1 MKTKL
6 SMELILKT
14 LKHFFQHKSSDWRF
28 KRIKNLTTLIFLGLL
43 WNAHSQNDPLRVY
56 DLKSEYLVNPIGL
69 DVKTPRLAWKI
80 KDQRRGAVQK
90 AYKISVGIDSAK
102 VAAGKGSYW
111 NTGRINADHQM
122 VVYSGK
128 ELQAFQ
134 KYYWSL
140 TVWDKNDKK
149 VQSSSPASF
158 EMGMME
164 TRNWKGSW
172 ISDSRDINKKESP
185 YFRKEFNIQKK
196 IKKAR
201 VHIAAAG
208 LFELYLNGKRVGDHQ
223 LDPTYTRFDRRILYV
238 THDVTSH
245 LQQNNAIGVLLGNGW
260 FNHQSTAV
268 WYFHEAPWRARPM
281 FCLDLKVTYEDG
293 SEQTFSS
300 DTDWK
305 NSSGS
310 LIFNSIYTAEH
321 HNAQLEQ
328 KGWNTFGF
336 DDQKW
341 KKSIVTSAPS
351 NNIVA
356 QALHPIKQTLEI
368 QPIKMRKISP
378 QKYIFDLGRN
388 IAGIS
393 RIKVK
398 GETATELRV
407 THSELLNEKGE
418 IDLSNIIV
426 HYRPTDDRDPFQ
438 TDIYTLSG
446 EGTET
451 FAPKFNYKGFQY
463 IEVLSSKPIELTA
476 QSVMGIFMHSDV
488 PSVGKVSSSN
498 PLINKLWSA
507 TNNAYL
513 SNLYGY
519 PTDCPQREKNGWTG
533 DAHIAI
539 ETGLYN
545 FDGITVYEKWLADH
559 RDEQQSNGVLP
570 SIIPSSGW
578 GYAWGNG
585 PDWTSSL
592 AIIPWNIYLF
602 YGDQKLL
609 ADCYDNIKRY
619 VDHITEISPGYITH
633 WGLGDWVPVK
643 SKTPKQFTSSIYYYV
658 DASILAK
665 TAKLFGKQDDYQ
677 KYSQLA
683 ANIKEEI
690 NSRFFDPKTATYG
703 SGFQTELSTALFWG
717 IVPEAH
723 SEKVAQNLAKKV
735 ISDNRHIDVG
745 LLGSKAILNAL
756 SENGHADLAYEVA
769 TQEDFPSWG
778 AWIKEGAT
786 TLFEDWKVDEER
798 KGAMSRNHIM
808 FGEIGAWFYKA
819 LGGIKPDPKYPGFKN
834 ILLEPHFVKGLERFE
849 AQHNGPHGKILSSW
863 KKVNGKVFYDVV
875 VPPNSSATLII
886 NRGKI
891 LKKEGVKF
899 SKNKKGVFQAQL
911 PAGTYHF
918 EIKL

>member
-6 SMELILKT
+6 SMKFIIKKFQYFFLQNILNWRLT
-14 LKHFFQHKSSDWRF
+14 RLKKIITVVFMGFV
-28 KRIKNLTTLIFLGLL
+28 
-43 WNAHSQNDPLRVY
+43 WNTHSQNDLPRVY
-56 DLKSEYLVNPIGL
+56 DLKSEYLANPIGL
-69 DVKTPRLAWKI
+69 DVKTPRFTWKI
-80 KDQRRGAVQK
+80 KDQRRGAFQK
-90 AYKISVGIDSAK
+90 AYKISVGTDSSN
-102 VAAGKGSYW
+102 VAAGNGSHW
-111 NTGRINADHQM
+111 NTGKINSDHQM
-122 VVYSGK
+122 VVYGGK
-128 ELQAFQ
+128 ALQAFH

-140 TVWDKNDKK
+140 TVWDKNNKK
-149 VQSSSPASF
+149 VESDQLSSF

-164 TRNWKGSW
+164 AGNWKGSW
-172 ISDSRDINKKESP
+172 ISDSRNIDKKESA
-185 YFRKEFNIQKK
+185 YFRKEFNIKKK

-201 VHIAAAG
+201 VYIATAG
-208 LFELYLNGKRVGDHQ
+208 LFELYLNGKKVGDHQ
-223 LDPTYTRFDRRILYV
+223 LDPTYTRFDRRNLYV
-238 THDVTSH
+238 THDVSDY
-245 LQQNNAIGVLLGNGW
+245 LQQNNAIGILLGNGW

-293 SEQTFSS
+293 SKETFSS

-321 HNAQLEQ
+321 QNAQLEQ
-328 KGWNTFGF
+328 KGWNTSGF
-336 DDQKW
+336 DDIKW

-356 QALHPIKQTLEI
+356 QALHPIKNNLEI
-368 QPIKMRKISP
+368 QAVKMRKINP
-378 QKYIFDLGRN
+378 QKYIYDLGRN
-388 IAGIS
+388 ISGVS

-398 GETATELRV
+398 GEAGTVLKV
-407 THSELLNEKGE
+407 THSELLDDRGE
-418 IDLSNIIV
+418 LDLSNIIV
-426 HYRPTDDRDPFQ
+426 HYRPTDDSDPFQ

-446 EGTET
+446 EGSET
-451 FAPKFNYKGFQY
+451 FVPKFNYKGFQY
-463 IEVLSSKPIELTA
+463 IEVLSNRPIELTK
-476 QSVMGIFMHSDV
+476 QSVTGIFMHSAV
-488 PSVGKVSSSN
+488 PPVGKVSSSN

-513 SNLYGY
+513 SNLFGY

-539 ETGLYN
+539 EMGLYN

-570 SIIPSSGW
+570 AIIPSSGW
-578 GYAWGNG
+578 GYQWANG

-592 AIIPWNIYLF
+592 AIIPWNVYLF

-658 DASILAK
+658 DAKILAN
-665 TAKLFGKQDDYQ
+665 TAKLFGKEDDYQ
-677 KYSQLA
+677 KYSELA
-683 ANIKEEI
+683 TNIKEEI
-690 NSRFFDPKTATYG
+690 NSRFFDPKTAIYG

-717 IVPEAH
+717 IVPQEYI
-723 SEKVAQNLAKKV
+723 EKVANNLAKKV
-735 ISDNRHIDVG
+735 ILDNSHIDVG

-756 SENGHADLAYEVA
+756 SENGHPDLAYEVA
-769 TQEDFPSWG
+769 TQDDFPSWG
-778 AWIKEGAT
+778 AWVKEGAT

-819 LGGIKPDPKYPGFKN
+819 LGGIKPDPKQPGFKN
-834 ILLEPHFVKGLERFE
+834 ILLEPHFVKGLEKFE
-849 AQHNGPHGKILSSW
+849 AQHNGPYGKILSSW
-863 KKVNGKVFYDVV
+863 KKNNGKIFYDII
-875 VPPNSSATLII
+875 VPPNSSATLVI
-886 NRGKI
+886 NGREIYEKDR
-891 LKKEGVKF
+891 VKF
-899 SKNKKGVFQAQL
+899 SINKKGAFQAKL
-911 PAGTYHF
+911 VSGKYHF
-918 EIKL
+918 EIIR

>member
-6 SMELILKT
+6 STELILDSLKYIYKYKT
-14 LKHFFQHKSSDWRF
+14 LGRKIVRVNYL
-28 KRIKNLTTLIFLGLL
+28 IILIFLELL
-43 WNAHSQNDPLRVY
+43 SCVKSQKNEISLY

-69 DVKTPRLAWKI
+69 DAETPRLAWKI
-80 KDQRRGAVQK
+80 KDQRRGAIQK
-90 AYKISVGIDSAK
+90 AYKISVGIDSTK
-102 VAAGKGSYW
+102 VAAGNGSYW
-111 NTGRINADHQM
+111 NTGKVNADDQM

-128 ELQAFQ
+128 ELQAFK

-140 TVWDKNDKK
+140 SVWDKNNNMI
-149 VQSSSPASF
+149 QASQLASF

-164 TRNWKGSW
+164 SRNWRGSW
-172 ISDSRDINKKESP
+172 ISDSRDIDKKESP
-185 YFRKEFNIQKK
+185 YFRKEFKIEKR

-201 VHIAAAG
+201 VYIATAG

-223 LDPTYTRFDRRILYV
+223 LDPTYTRFDRRNLYV
-238 THDVTSH
+238 THDVTSL

-260 FNHQSTAV
+260 FNHQSIAV
-268 WYFHEAPWRARPM
+268 WYFHQAPWRARPM
-281 FCLDLKVTYEDG
+281 FCLDLKVNYEDG

-300 DTDWK
+300 VTDWK
-305 NSSGS
+305 TSSGG
-310 LIFNSIYTAEH
+310 LVFNSIYTAEH

-336 DDQKW
+336 DDHKW
-341 KKSIVTSAPS
+341 EKSIATSAPS
-351 NNIVA
+351 KNIVA
-356 QALHPIKQTLEI
+356 QALHPIRHKTEI
-368 QPIKMRKISP
+368 QPIKMRKINS

-398 GETATELRV
+398 GKAGTVLRL
-407 THSELLNEKGE
+407 THSELLDEKGE

-426 HYRPTDDRDPFQ
+426 HYRPTDNTDPFQ

-446 EGTET
+446 EGIET
-451 FAPKFNYKGFQY
+451 FSPKFNYKGFQY
-463 IEVLSSKPIELTA
+463 IEVKSSNPIELTEQA
-476 QSVMGIFMHSDV
+476 VTGILMHSDI

-498 PLINKLWSA
+498 LLINKLWSA

-539 ETGLYN
+539 EMGLYN

-570 SIIPSSGW
+570 AIIPSSGW
-578 GYAWGNG
+578 GYQWANG

-602 YGDQKLL
+602 YGDKKLL
-609 ADCYDNIKRY
+609 ADCYDNMKRY
-619 VDHITEISPGYITH
+619 VDHITEISPGYITD

-643 SKTPKQFTSSIYYYV
+643 SKTPKKYTSSIYYYV
-658 DASILAK
+658 DAKILAK
-665 TAKLFGKQDDYQ
+665 TAKLFGKEDDYQ
-677 KYSQLA
+677 KYSKLA
-683 ANIKEEI
+683 VNIKEEI
-690 NSRFFDPKTATYG
+690 NLRFFDPKTAIYG
-703 SGFQTELSTALFWG
+703 SGFQTELSMALFWG

-723 SEKVAQNLAKKV
+723 SEKVAENLAKKV
-735 ISDNRHIDVG
+735 ILDNRHIDVG

-756 SENGHADLAYEVA
+756 SENGHANLAFEVA
-769 TQEDFPSWG
+769 TQDDFPSWG
-778 AWIKEGAT
+778 AWIKNGAT
-786 TLFEDWKVDEER
+786 TLYEDWKVDEKR

-808 FGEIGAWFYKA
+808 FGEIGAWLYKA
-819 LGGIKPDPKYPGFKN
+819 LGGIKPDPKLPGFKN
-834 ILLEPHFVKGLERFE
+834 ILLEPHFVKGLENFKV
-849 AQHNGPHGKILSSW
+849 QHNGPRGKIYSAW
-863 KKVNGKVFYDVV
+863 KKKNGIVFYDVII
-875 VPPNSSATLII
+875 PPNSGASLVI
-886 NRGKI
+886 NGGEI
-891 LKKEGVKF
+891 LNKDGVEF
-899 SKNKKGVFQAQL
+899 LKNEKGTFQTQL
-911 PAGTYHF
+911 PSGTFHF

>member
-6 SMELILKT
+6 SMKFIIKKFKYFLLQNILN
-14 LKHFFQHKSSDWRF
+14 WR
-28 KRIKNLTTLIFLGLL
+28 LTILEKIITIVFMGFVL
-43 WNAHSQNDPLRVY
+43 NTHSQNDLPRVY
-56 DLKSEYLVNPIGL
+56 DLKSEYLANPIGL
-69 DVKTPRLAWKI
+69 DVKTPRFTWKI
-80 KDQRRGAVQK
+80 KDQRRGAFQK
-90 AYKISVGIDSAK
+90 AYKISVGIDSID
-102 VAAGKGSYW
+102 VAAGNGSHW
-111 NTGRINADHQM
+111 NTGKINSDHQL
-122 VVYSGK
+122 VVYGGK
-128 ELQAFQ
+128 ALQAFH

-140 TVWDKNDKK
+140 TVWDKNNKK
-149 VQSSSPASF
+149 VESDRLSSF

-164 TRNWKGSW
+164 ARNWRGSW
-172 ISDSRDINKKESP
+172 ISDSRNIDKKESA
-185 YFRKEFNIQKK
+185 YFRKEFNIKKK

-201 VHIAAAG
+201 VYIATAG
-208 LFELYLNGKRVGDHQ
+208 LFELYLNGKKVGDHQ
-223 LDPTYTRFDRRILYV
+223 LDPTYTRFDRRNLYV
-238 THDVTSH
+238 THDVSDY

-293 SEQTFSS
+293 SKETFSS

-321 HNAQLEQ
+321 QNAQLEQ
-328 KGWNTFGF
+328 KGWNTSGF
-336 DDQKW
+336 DDIKW

-356 QALHPIKQTLEI
+356 QALHPIKNNLEI
-368 QPIKMRKISP
+368 QAVKMRKINP
-378 QKYIFDLGRN
+378 QKYIYDLGRN
-388 IAGIS
+388 ISGVS
-393 RIKVK
+393 RIKLK
-398 GETATELRV
+398 GEAGTVLRV
-407 THSELLNEKGE
+407 THSELLDDRGE
-418 IDLSNIIV
+418 LDLSNIIV
-426 HYRPTDDRDPFQ
+426 HYRPTDDSDPFQ

-446 EGTET
+446 EGSET
-451 FAPKFNYKGFQY
+451 FVPKFNYKGFQY
-463 IEVLSSKPIELTA
+463 IEVLSNRPIELTK
-476 QSVMGIFMHSDV
+476 QSVTGIFMHSAV
-488 PSVGKVSSSN
+488 PPVGKVSSSN

-513 SNLYGY
+513 SNLFGY

-539 ETGLYN
+539 EMGLYN

-570 SIIPSSGW
+570 AIIPSSGW
-578 GYAWGNG
+578 GYQWANG

-619 VDHITEISPGYITH
+619 VDHITEISPGYITN

-658 DASILAK
+658 DAKILAN
-665 TAKLFGKQDDYQ
+665 TAKLFGKEDDYQ
-677 KYSQLA
+677 KYSELA
-683 ANIKEEI
+683 TNIKEEI
-690 NSRFFDPKTATYG
+690 NSRFFDPKTAIYG

-717 IVPEAH
+717 VVPEEYI
-723 SEKVAQNLAKKV
+723 EKVANNLAKKV
-735 ISDNRHIDVG
+735 ILDNSHIDVG

-756 SENGHADLAYEVA
+756 SENGHPDLAYKVA
-769 TQEDFPSWG
+769 TQDDFPSWG
-778 AWIKEGAT
+778 AWVKEGAT

-819 LGGIKPDPKYPGFKN
+819 LGGIKPDPKQPGFKN
-834 ILLEPHFVKGLERFE
+834 ILLEPHFVKGLEKFE
-849 AQHNGPHGKILSSW
+849 AQHNGPYGKILSSW
-863 KKVNGKVFYDVV
+863 KKNNGKIFYDII
-875 VPPNSSATLII
+875 VPPNSSATLVI
-886 NRGKI
+886 NGREIYEKDR
-891 LKKEGVKF
+891 VKF
-899 SKNKKGVFQAQL
+899 SKNKKGAFHAKLVS
-911 PAGTYHF
+911 GKYHF
-918 EIKL
+918 EIMR

>member
-1 MKTKL
+1 M
-6 SMELILKT
+6 
-14 LKHFFQHKSSDWRF
+14 
-28 KRIKNLTTLIFLGLL
+28 IKNNIITFVFLGFLCTV
-43 WNAHSQNDPLRVY
+43 HSQNKALVLY
-56 DLKSEYLVNPIGL
+56 DLKSEHLVNPIGI
-69 DVKTPRLAWKI
+69 DIKNPRLTWKI
-80 KDQRRGAVQK
+80 KDQRPGAIQK
-90 AYKISVGIDSAK
+90 AYKISVGTDSLK
-102 VAAGKGSYW
+102 VAAGNGSYW
-111 NTGRINADHQM
+111 NTGRINSDHQM
-122 VVYSGK
+122 VIYQGK
-128 ELQAFQ
+128 ELQVFQ
-134 KYYWSL
+134 KYYWSV
-140 TVWDKNDKK
+140 TVWDKNDNE
-149 VQSSSPASF
+149 VPTSPPASF
-158 EMGMME
+158 EMGMIE
-164 TRNWKGSW
+164 AKNWKGSW
-172 ISDSRDINKKESP
+172 ISDHRDINIKESP
-185 YFRKEFNIQKK
+185 YFRKEFTTPKK

-201 VHIAAAG
+201 VYIATAG

-223 LDPTYTRFDRRILYV
+223 LDPTYTRFDRRNLYV
-238 THDVTSH
+238 THDVTS
-245 LQQNNAIGVLLGNGW
+245 LLKQNNAIGVLLGNGW

-281 FCLDLKVTYEDG
+281 FCLDLKVTYEDD

-300 DTDWK
+300 DIDWK

-310 LIFNSIYTAEH
+310 LVFNSIYTAEH
-321 HNAQLEQ
+321 QNAQLEQ

-336 DDQKW
+336 DDLKW

-356 QALHPIKQTLEI
+356 QALHPIKHTLEI
-368 QPIKMRKISP
+368 QPVKMLKINP

-393 RIKVK
+393 RIKLR
-398 GETATELRV
+398 GEPGTVLKV
-407 THSELLNEKGE
+407 THSELLDEKGE

-426 HYRPTDDRDPFQ
+426 HYRPTDDTDPFQ

-446 EGTET
+446 EGIET

-463 IEVLSSKPIELTA
+463 IEVLSSKPIELTE
-476 QSVMGIFMHSDV
+476 QSITGIFMHSDV
-488 PSVGKVSSSN
+488 PQIGTINSSN

-539 ETGLYN
+539 EMGLYN

-609 ADCYDNIKRY
+609 RDCYDNIKRY
-619 VDHITEISPGYITH
+619 VDHITEISPGYITQ

-643 SKTPKQFTSSIYYYV
+643 SKTPKIFTSSIYYYV
-658 DASILAK
+658 DANILAK
-665 TAKLFGKQDDYQ
+665 AAKLFGKEADHK

-683 ANIKEEI
+683 ADIKKEI
-690 NSRFFDPKTATYG
+690 NSRFFDPKTANYG

-717 IVPEAH
+717 IVPDGY
-723 SEKVAQNLAKKV
+723 SEKVAHNLAKKV
-735 ISDNRHIDVG
+735 ISDYRHIDVG

-819 LGGIKPDPKYPGFKN
+819 LGGIKPDPEHPGFKN
-834 ILLEPHFVKGLERFE
+834 ILLEPHFVNDLESFE
-849 AQHNGPHGKILSSW
+849 AQHNGPYGEIHSRW
-863 KKVNGKVFYDVV
+863 KKKKGKVFYQVV
-875 VPPNSSATLII
+875 VPPNSSATLIL
-886 NRGKI
+886 NSRKI
-891 LKKEGVKF
+891 TDSDGVNF
-899 SKNKKGVFQAQL
+899 SKNNKNAFQAQL
-911 PAGTYHF
+911 NSGTYHF
-918 EIKL
+918 QIKL